1 MTDRRARRVP
11 PRDEVAYVR
20 VGERRRTVTSRPPI
34 AAGMCPTSRR
44 WIGVRCPLAD
54 VLGILQLAPVVGEY
68 AITLALADLIIRRPA
83 RR

>member
-1 MTDRRARRVP
+1 
-11 PRDEVAYVR
+11 
-20 VGERRRTVTSRPPI
+20 
-34 AAGMCPTSRR
+34 MCPTSRR
-44 WIGVRCPLAD
+44 GIGVRCSLAD